1 MKNDNERVEPIE
13 LHRNTPIP
21 LYYQIAQYIRRQIDS
36 GEVKPGEQIL
46 TEEKLQQKFGV
57 SRATIRRA
65 ISELVYEG
73 LLERRRSKGTTVS
86 RPMLEGT
93 LQELCSFTNEVLKQ
107 NRNLTSKILQFR
119 TFRAPGKIAEY
130 LQVSPGES
138 LVFMTRLRFV
148 DGEPVCVEDWY
159 APARYFPGLNR
170 SYFKEEGIEQSTYYV
185 IQKHFG
191 FRLHRA
197 VDTMSAVALEQEDAK
212 LLNMEKGMP
221 ALLRTRVTYT
231 VEGIPLTYVI
241 GRYIIKLV
249 VRFVTG

>member
-1 MKNDNERVEPIE
+1 MKNGDGRIEPTE
-13 LHRNTPIP
+13 LQRNTPIP
-21 LYYQIAQYIRRQIDS
+21 LYYQITQYIRRQIDS

-57 SRATIRRA
+57 SRATVRRA
-65 ISELVYEG
+65 ISELVYDG
-73 LLERRRSKGTTVS
+73 LLERRRSKGTIVA
-86 RPMLEGT
+86 RPKLEGT

-107 NRNLTSKILQFR
+107 NRVVTSKILQFR
-119 TFRAPGKIAEY
+119 TIRAPIKIAEY

-138 LVFMTRLRFV
+138 LAFMTRLRFV

-159 APARYFPGLNR
+159 GPVRYFPGLSR
-170 SYFKEEGIEQSTYYV
+170 SHFEEEGIGQSTYYV
-185 IQKHFG
+185 IQTHFG
-191 FRLHRA
+191 LRLHKA
-197 VDTMSAVALEQEDAK
+197 VDTMSAVALEQEDSK

-231 VEGIPLTYVI
+231 AEGVPVTYVS

-249 VRFVTG
+249 VSFVTN